1 MSHASLIPNIP
12 NKNNYLLYRDPCLIL
27 FHSGQNG
34 GTRITVSSPDISRIA
49 VGRPW
54 RRVYHRATAEGWIR
68 GVLEQ
73 YVAGSDTRGRPEGRS
88 YPRSQQAI
96 REISGL
102 ASVGR

>member
-1 MSHASLIPNIP
+1 MMFNQSGRTGVSA
-12 NKNNYLLYRDPCLIL
+12 CLK
-27 FHSGQNG
+27 
-34 GTRITVSSPDISRIA
+34 SSPDISRIGVA
-49 VGRPW
+49 RPW
-54 RRVYHRATAEGWIR
+54 RRVCHRATAGDWIP

-102 ASVGR
+102 EPRR